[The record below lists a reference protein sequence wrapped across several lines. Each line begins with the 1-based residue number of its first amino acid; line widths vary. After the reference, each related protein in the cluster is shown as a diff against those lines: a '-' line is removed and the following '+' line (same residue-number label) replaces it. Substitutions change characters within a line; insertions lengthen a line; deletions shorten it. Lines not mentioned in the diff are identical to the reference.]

1 MAHQAKV
8 FVANKAFSGIIS
20 VTYEQYTMP
29 DEKNYRPSDQAR
41 NGVITIRRASNE
53 ELDWITWAAES
64 TEGNWKSGKIE
75 FLDEDGSK
83 IRELIW
89 DHGFVH
95 QYKEG
100 MPDRRVEDVARRI
113 YEEIQIRAEIVTV
126 DGTPHVDNWPE
137 V

>member
-8 FVANKAFSGIIS
+8 FVASKPFAGIVS
-20 VTYEQYTMP
+20 VQYEQFTPP
-29 DEKNYRPSDQAR
+29 DDKNYRPADRSR
-41 NGVITIRRASNE
+41 NGLITIRRASDE
-53 ELDWITWAAES
+53 DCDWFSWASES
-64 TEGNWKSGKIE
+64 TEDKWRSGKVE
-75 FLDEDGSK
+75 FLDENDEK
-83 IRELIW
+83 LRELVW

-113 YEEIQIRAEIVTV
+113 YEEIQIQAEIIEV
-126 DGTPHVDNWPE
+126 DGERHEDNWPE